1 MKQDEAARSHLEQ
14 LEMFKILLKGRKYR
28 IGDERFVQVI
38 TWIRSF
44 PKTLKPSERELVR
57 VLVCESFDITQEAL
71 DGYVVGKAENNIRS
85 NEADREE
92 AIRLERELEGILPQ
106 SGLLRQY
113 VDYTSRSEAPLA
125 YHVFSFLCAVG
136 SVLNRRVWFDMG
148 YYRLY
153 PTLGIIILGPSGIK
167 KTSAANIA
175 VDILQ
180 KLGLVKVY
188 SEKLTPEA
196 LIDAMKG
203 DNAVGLIYAPEMAV
217 FLNKQQYNEGLV
229 QLITRFMDCPDVW
242 ESGTIG
248 RGKSVIRNIAISSIM
263 CSTPDWFV
271 SSTPSDSFGGGF
283 VARNLLVVQ
292 TSSARCE
299 PIPDPGDSKL
309 RDVIGDSLAGLH
321 ALEGQV
327 VFDRYAWNTYDDWY
341 RGVHQDEIKHPSHE
355 LLATYHNRKP
365 DHLKRIAICLH
376 FAEHQSFE
384 LCRECFEMAI
394 SLLDWT
400 EQFLPTLLQHMFRSQ
415 AGEAHDLVLR
425 AIRAQQPMKHS
436 NLVRLMSHRMNAAEL
451 KTVLQSLKE
460 AHVIVERVD
469 NVAHYYDLME
479 DE

>member
-1 MKQDEAARSHLEQ
+1 M
-14 LEMFKILLKGRKYR
+14 LKGKK
-28 IGDERFVQVI
+28 
-38 TWIRSF
+38 F
-44 PKTLKPSERELVR
+44 PKQSKAFNEALIWVRNYPKALKAVEREQIRL
-57 VLVCESFDITQEAL
+57 LVCESFNLSQEEL
-71 DGYVVGKAENNIRS
+71 DGCIIGESEVKIRT
-85 NEADREE
+85 NEAEREE
-92 AIRLERELEGILPQ
+92 AIRLEDELQRLLPQ
-106 SGLLRQY
+106 GGLLRQY
-113 VDYTSRSEAPLA
+113 IDYTSRSEAPLA
-125 YHVFSFLCAVG
+125 YHVFSFLCGVG
-136 SVLNRRVWFDMG
+136 SILNRRIWFNMG

-167 KTSAANIA
+167 KTSAANIT
-175 VDILQ
+175 VDILS

-203 DNAVGLIYAPEMAV
+203 ENAVGLVYAPEMAV

-299 PIPDPGDSKL
+299 PIPDPGDSSL
-309 RDVIGDSLAGLH
+309 RDSISNQLAALH
-321 ALEGQV
+321 TLEGQV
-327 VFDRYAWNTYDDWY
+327 SFEHRAWKAYDDWY
-341 RGVHQDEIKHPSHE
+341 RGAHQDEIKNPSHE

-376 FAEHQSFE
+376 FAEHGTFE
-384 LCRECFEMAI
+384 LCTGCFEMAI
-394 SLLDWT
+394 DLLDWT

-415 AGEAHDLVLR
+415 AGESHDLVLR
-425 AIRAQQPMKHS
+425 AIRAQQPMMHS
-436 NLVRLMSHRMNAAEL
+436 TLVRLMSHRMNATEL
-451 KTVLQSLKE
+451 KTVLMSLKE
-460 AHVIVERVD
+460 GHHIIERMD
-469 NVAHYYDLME
+469 NIGHYYEVME
-479 DE
+479 EQ

>member
-1 MKQDEAARSHLEQ
+1 
-14 LEMFKILLKGRKYR
+14 MFKLILKGKKYK
-28 IGDERFVQVI
+28 
-38 TWIRSF
+38 RSEEAFTSVVGWLRNF
-44 PKTLKPSERELVR
+44 PKSLKQTEREYVR
-57 VLVCESFDITQEAL
+57 LLVCESFDLTQEEL
-71 DGYVVGKAENNIRS
+71 DGYVVGESEATVRS
-85 NEADREE
+85 TESDRRE
-92 AIRLERELEGILPQ
+92 AIRLESELEGILPQ

-113 VDYTSRSEAPLA
+113 IDYTSRSEAPLA

-136 SVLNRRVWFDMG
+136 SVLNRRIWFDMG

-153 PTLGIIILGPSGIK
+153 PTLGVIILGPSGIK

-180 KLGLVKVY
+180 KLGLVKIY

-203 DNAVGLIYAPEMAV
+203 DNAVGLVYAPEMSV

-299 PIPDPGDSKL
+299 PIPDPGDPRL
-309 RDVIGDSLAGLH
+309 RSAISDQLAALH
-321 ALEGQV
+321 ALEGQI
-327 VFDRYAWNTYDDWY
+327 VFDANAWKTYDDWY
-341 RGVHQDEIKHPSHE
+341 RGVHQDEIKNPSHE

-376 FAEHQSFE
+376 MAEHQSFE
-384 LCRECFEMAI
+384 LCSSCFSMAI
-394 SLLDWT
+394 DLLDWT

-425 AIRAQQPMKHS
+425 AIRSERPMTHS
-436 NLVRLMSHRMNAAEL
+436 NLMRRMSHRMNAAEL

-460 AHVIVERVD
+460 AHVIIERVD
-469 NVAHYYDLME
+469 NVRHYYE
-479 DE
+479 ITEEE

>member
-1 MKQDEAARSHLEQ
+1 M
-14 LEMFKILLKGRKYR
+14 LKGKKFRR
-28 IGDERFVQVI
+28 EEEAFTSVVGWLRN
-38 TWIRSF
+38 F
-44 PKTLKPSERELVR
+44 PKSLKPIEREHVR
-57 VLVCESFDITQEAL
+57 LLVCESFNLSQEEL
-71 DGYVVGKAENNIRS
+71 DGYIVGEGQARAQS
-85 NEADREE
+85 NEADRAE
-92 AIRLERELEGILPQ
+92 ATRLEHELESILPQ
-106 SGLLRQY
+106 SGLLKQY
-113 VDYTSRSEAPLA
+113 VEYTSRSEAPLA
-125 YHVFSFLCAVG
+125 YHVFCFLCAVG
-136 SVLNRRVWFDMG
+136 SVLNRRIWFDMG

-167 KTSAANIA
+167 KTSAANIT

-203 DNAVGLIYAPEMAV
+203 DNAVGLVYAPEMSV

-292 TSSARCE
+292 TASARCE
-299 PIPDPGDSKL
+299 PIPDPGDPKL
-309 RDVIGDSLAGLH
+309 RDFIGDSLANLH
-321 ALEGQV
+321 ALEGQI
-327 VFDRYAWNTYDDWY
+327 VFDPHAWRAYDDWY
-341 RGVHQDEIKHPSHE
+341 RGTHQDEVKNPTHE

-376 FAEHQSFE
+376 MAEHQSFE
-384 LCRECFEMAI
+384 LCEDCFRMAI

-425 AIRAQQPMKHS
+425 AIRSEQPMTHS
-436 NLVRLMSHRMNAAEL
+436 NLMRLMSHRMNAAEL

-460 AHVIVERVD
+460 GHVIIERID
-469 NVAHYYDLME
+469 NVGHFYEIVE